1 MDVCKKEIER
11 WREQCLFLP
20 LWILFS
26 SFCIAFAE
34 FEHFIFGVKHSA
46 YTRFVHGYLIL
57 FPTLYFR
64 AVRWFVG
71 VNGLRLLSQRT
82 KMGKIPMESNMTGK
96 KTTSKTNTN
105 IDIAKTSKKSQAKQ
119 HNATSFHHL
128 TIHIHIY
135 GCIANVQ
142 FRHEIILIDNIL
154 CYFCLRSPNIPT
166 NDNQKYTQK

>member
-1 MDVCKKEIER
+1 MWMWAKRERER

-34 FEHFIFGVKHSA
+34 FEHFIFGVKHCA

-71 VNGLRLLSQRT
+71 VNGLRLLSIRT
-82 KMGKIPMESNMTGK
+82 KMGKIQMESNMTGK
-96 KTTSKTNTN
+96 KKPPQKQIPTLTLQKPVEKAKPTQRNIVSSFNNT
-105 IDIAKTSKKSQAKQ
+105 
-119 HNATSFHHL
+119 
-128 TIHIHIY
+128 HIY

-154 CYFCLRSPNIPT
+154 CCFCLRSPNIPT
-166 NDNQKYTQK
+166 NYNQKYTQK